1 MSLLDIYSSDMIG
14 SSRRKV
20 VRELLY
26 AGAQDEVIKSIIHSK
41 FSEKQMIQKKV
52 MWLEMNKK

>member
-1 MSLLDIYSSDMIG
+1 MIG